1 MVAIRAKTR
10 GETICSWTVQVNDF
24 CSMASNSISRSGHI
38 IMPAMA
44 IAIKFIMK
52 NLKVLSGVKMLF
64 S

>member
-1 MVAIRAKTR
+1 VFLN
-10 GETICSWTVQVNDF
+10 GPSEDF
-24 CSMASNSISRSGHI
+24 WLIASKSMSRSGHI
-38 IMPAMA
+38 IMPATA